1 MNIIIKCD
9 SKYYSNITRLWNEH
23 HNTQYHTI
31 ARFWTSQYIKYIFR
45 FIEYNKVLSMY
56 FSVLSLLGKG
66 RGLKGVEIWITSKK
80 EYFAPVW
87 LILAHRFW
95 RRRFFLISSMY
106 FRYFIIISLWKRAHH
121 SFVKLLSPLLRGTL
135 YHICLKLDYR
145 FWRRRFLDFIN
156 IFSHFESTREASR
169 FHAIMCIE
177 LLANQHLC

>member
-9 SKYYSNITRLWNEH
+9 SKYWSNITRLWNEH
-23 HNTQYHTI
+23 HNTQYHKI

-66 RGLKGVEIWITSKK
+66 RGLKGVQIWITSKD

-95 RRRFFLISSMY
+95 RRRFFWYPQCI
-106 FRYFIIISLWKRAHH
+106 
-121 SFVKLLSPLLRGTL
+121 FVTLLSSPFGKGHILHLLNSNPLYSGVLCT
-135 YHICLKLDYR
+135 
-145 FWRRRFLDFIN
+145 
-156 IFSHFESTREASR
+156 IFAWIELSILEEKIFR
-169 FHAIMCIE
+169 FHQYI
-177 LLANQHLC
+177 LAFWVDSRSK